1 MDKAIERALALLRQ
15 GIAGTKEVELVIA
28 YIKQLETRIEGL
40 LDVTKINYE
49 DTNNGDR

>member
-1 MDKAIERALALLRQ
+1 MDDTVKRALALLRQ
-15 GIAGTKEVELVIA
+15 GIAGTKEIELVIA
-28 YIKQLETRIEGL
+28 YIKQLETKIDDL